1 MKKLI
6 LTLLV
11 LVSSKVTGTPSD
23 DFLTSVRQG
32 DYATALTIAKSEAD
46 KGESWAQYK
55 LGVMYYAGQGVAQN
69 YPEAMKWYQLA
80 AEQGYAL
87 AQYNLGLMYYIGR
100 GTPQDFELSLMWTK
114 LAAAQGDKEAAKNY
128 DTFALRMTTAQIE
141 RVQQMARE
149 CLGSDAHHIFCE

>member
-46 KGESWAQYK
+46 KGESWAQY
-55 LGVMYYAGQGVAQN
+55 
-69 YPEAMKWYQLA
+69 
-80 AEQGYAL
+80 
-87 AQYNLGLMYYIGR
+87 NLGLMYYIGR

-128 DTFALRMTTAQIE
+128 DTFALRMTTAQIK